1 MAKYRVSGPRVVA
14 GVEPGGTLELS
25 PVEAAWLI
33 EAGHL
38 SEIAT
43 RKSTT
48 KAAKA
53 KAVVN
58 ESDNDTSEGGE

>member
-1 MAKYRVSGPRVVA
+1 M
-14 GVEPGGTLELS
+14 T